1 MEKDTVSGY
10 FVRAAL
16 MAFEG
21 QPDAA
26 KARARVLAAAA
37 IAPSVLAAPAAR
49 VTAEAFAAL
58 WLAIARELD
67 DEFFGLD
74 SRRMKV
80 GSFDL
85 LCRALVQCA
94 DLRSALRLMIEMFR
108 LIFDDV
114 VVRLSDEGQ
123 LVRLIV
129 ECRVPDPARAI
140 FAQETQLVMLHGVM
154 CWLAGR
160 RIPLAS
166 ASFAYSSPPQA
177 SEYRVMFSG
186 DLRFDAPVTAVEF
199 AARYLQAP
207 VVQTSE
213 SVREFLR
220 AAPQSIFLKYRND
233 RGWVARVRRRLR
245 GVQGPSWPTLDI
257 LAGDFGLAPA
267 TLRRRLEAEGSSF
280 REVKDGLRRDRAI
293 DALCQTERTV
303 AEIAVTLG
311 FSEPSAFHRAFKQW
325 TGVRPGQ
332 YRASPL
338 HPSIDVSSMV
348 SRHHKSR

>member
-21 QPDAA
+21 HADAGQ
-26 KARARVLAAAA
+26 ARARVLAAAA

-49 VTAEAFAAL
+49 VPAAAFSAL

-74 SRRMKV
+74 RRRMKV

-85 LCRALVQCA
+85 LCRVLVECA
-94 DLRSALRLMIEMFR
+94 DLRSALRLMIEMFHV
-108 LIFDDV
+108 IFDDV
-114 VVRLSDEGQ
+114 EARLSDDGQ
-123 LVRLIV
+123 IVRLILD
-129 ECRVPDPARAI
+129 CRIADPVRGI
-140 FAQETQLVMLHGVM
+140 FAQETLLVMLHGVM

-160 RIPLAS
+160 RIPLTR
-166 ASFAYSSPPQA
+166 ASFAYPSPPQV

-199 AARYLQAP
+199 AARYLASP
-207 VVQTSE
+207 VVQNSD

-245 GVQGPSWPTLDI
+245 ACHGSSWPTLQD
-257 LAGDFGLAPA
+257 LAGEFGLAPA

-293 DALCQTERTV
+293 DALSQSEQTV
-303 AEIAVTLG
+303 AEIAATLG

-325 TGVRPGQ
+325 TGVRPGE
-332 YRASPL
+332 YRAYSPL
-338 HPSIDVSSMV
+338 PAADGAPLTA
-348 SRHHKSR
+348 RHNRPR

>member
-21 QPDAA
+21 HADAVE
-26 KARARVLAAAA
+26 ARARVLDAAA

-49 VTAEAFAAL
+49 VTAGAFAAL

-74 SRRMKV
+74 ARRMKV

-108 LIFDDV
+108 VILDDV
-114 VVRLSDEGQ
+114 EVRSSDDGQ
-123 LVRLIV
+123 IVRLIL
-129 ECRVPDPARAI
+129 ECRIADPERAI
-140 FAQETQLVMLHGVM
+140 FAQETLLVMLHGVM

-160 RIPLAS
+160 RIPLTR
-166 ASFAYSSPPQA
+166 ASFVYSSPHQA

-186 DLRFDAPVTAVEF
+186 DLHFDEPVTAVEF
-199 AARYLQAP
+199 AARYLGAP
-207 VVQTSE
+207 VVQNSD
-213 SVREFLR
+213 SLREFLR

-233 RGWVARVRRRLR
+233 QGWVARVRQRLR
-245 GVQGPSWPTLDI
+245 ACQGTSWPTLDV
-257 LAGDFGLAPA
+257 LAGDFGVAPA

-293 DALCQTERTV
+293 DALCQSRQTV
-303 AEIAVTLG
+303 AEIAAALG

-325 TGVRPGQ
+325 TGVRPGE
-332 YRASPL
+332 YRAC
-338 HPSIDVSSMV
+338 PSQPPMDGLRIAAQRNRS
-348 SRHHKSR
+348 